1 MEQKPLI
8 KALKYFGLQLNKH
21 IMKQI
26 FFIFIFPLFSFGQD
40 TIMIKKVFIDVDS
53 VWQVKQITDADNS
66 SLTIFADSNLIIPF
80 LTNELIDDA
89 RKMAD
94 ALNLLEAQNKF
105 IAKANKLDKS
115 LTNGKIQSSFD
126 YLQEQFKRFWIGNYS
141 AIANGTKVVAG
152 AEIFVN
158 QTGSLRIKI
167 GESLNRPLIIIS
179 DTYGYISNY
188 PNQGDRMV
196 IYLTKANVFK
206 DFDNK
211 LILRKTKE

>member
-1 MEQKPLI
+1 MKKILFLI
-8 KALKYFGLQLNKH
+8 L
-21 IMKQI
+21 
-26 FFIFIFPLFSFGQD
+26 FPLFSFAQD
-40 TIMIKKVFIDVDS
+40 TIIIKKVIIDSDT

-66 SLTIFADSNLIIPF
+66 SLKVFADSNLIVPF
-80 LTNELIDDA
+80 LTNDLIDDS

-94 ALNLLEAQNKF
+94 ALNLIEKQNKF
-105 IAKANKLDKS
+105 IANANKLDKS
-115 LTNGKIQSSFD
+115 LTNGKIQGSFD
-126 YLQEQFKRFWIGNYS
+126 YLQEQFKRFWLGNYS

-167 GESLNRPLIIIS
+167 GESLNKPLIIIS
-179 DTYGYISNY
+179 DTYGYILNY

-206 DFDNK
+206 DFENK
-211 LILRKTKE
+211 LILRKTK

>member
-1 MEQKPLI
+1 MKKILFLI
-8 KALKYFGLQLNKH
+8 LC
-21 IMKQI
+21 
-26 FFIFIFPLFSFGQD
+26 PLFSFAQD
-40 TIMIKKVFIDVDS
+40 TIIIKKVFIDPDT

-66 SLTIFADSNLIIPF
+66 SLTVFADSNLIVPF
-80 LTNELIDDA
+80 LTNDLIDDS

-94 ALNLLEAQNKF
+94 ALNLIERQNKF
-105 IAKANKLDKS
+105 IANANKLDKS
-115 LTNGKIQSSFD
+115 LTNGKIQGSFD
-126 YLQEQFKRFWIGNYS
+126 YLQEQFKRFWLGNYQ

-152 AEIFVN
+152 VEIFVN
-158 QTGSLRIKI
+158 QAGSLRIKI
-167 GESLNRPLIIIS
+167 GESLNKPLVIIS

-211 LILRKTKE
+211 LILRKIKE

>member
-1 MEQKPLI
+1 MKKILFLI
-8 KALKYFGLQLNKH
+8 LL
-21 IMKQI
+21 
-26 FFIFIFPLFSFGQD
+26 PLFSFAQD
-40 TIMIKKVFIDVDS
+40 TIIIKKVIIDSDT

-66 SLTIFADSNLIIPF
+66 SLKVFADSNLIVPF
-80 LTNELIDDA
+80 ITNDLIDDS
-89 RKMAD
+89 RKITD
-94 ALNLLEAQNKF
+94 ALNLLERQNKF
-105 IAKANKLDKS
+105 IANANKLDKS

-126 YLQEQFKRFWIGNYS
+126 YLQEQFKRFWLGNYQ
-141 AIANGTKVVAG
+141 AIANGTKVVGG

-167 GESLNRPLIIIS
+167 GESLNKPLIIIS

-188 PNQGDRMV
+188 PNQGDKMV

-211 LILRKTKE
+211 LIIRKTKE

>member
-1 MEQKPLI
+1 
-8 KALKYFGLQLNKH
+8 
-21 IMKQI
+21 MKKI
-26 FFIFIFPLFSFGQD
+26 LFLFLFPLFSFAQD
-40 TIMIKKVFIDVDS
+40 TIIIKKVIIDSDA

-66 SLTIFADSNLIIPF
+66 SLTVFSDSNLIVPF
-80 LTNELIDDA
+80 FTNDLVDDA

-94 ALNLLEAQNKF
+94 ALNLLEGQNKF
-105 IAKANKLDKS
+105 IASANKLDKS
-115 LTNGKIQSSFD
+115 LTNGKIQGSFD
-126 YLQEQFKRFWIGNYS
+126 YLQEQFKRFWLGNYQ

-167 GESLNRPLIIIS
+167 GESLNRPLVIIS
-179 DTYGYISNY
+179 DTYGYILNY
-188 PNQGDRMV
+188 PNQGERMV

-211 LILRKTKE
+211 LILRKTK

>member
-1 MEQKPLI
+1 MKKILFLI
-8 KALKYFGLQLNKH
+8 L
-21 IMKQI
+21 
-26 FFIFIFPLFSFGQD
+26 FPLFSFAQD
-40 TIMIKKVFIDVDS
+40 TIIIKKVIIDSDT

-66 SLTIFADSNLIIPF
+66 SLKVFDDSNLIVPF
-80 LTNELIDDA
+80 LTNDLIDDS

-94 ALNLLEAQNKF
+94 ALNLIEKQNKF
-105 IAKANKLDKS
+105 IANANKLDKS
-115 LTNGKIQSSFD
+115 LTNGKIQGSFD
-126 YLQEQFKRFWIGNYS
+126 YLQEQFKRFWLGNYS

-167 GESLNRPLIIIS
+167 GESLNKPLIIIS
-179 DTYGYISNY
+179 DTYGYILNY

-206 DFDNK
+206 DFENK
-211 LILRKTKE
+211 LILRKTK

>member
-1 MEQKPLI
+1 
-8 KALKYFGLQLNKH
+8 
-21 IMKQI
+21 MKKI
-26 FFIFIFPLFSFGQD
+26 LFLFLFPLFSFAQD
-40 TIMIKKVFIDVDS
+40 TIIIKKVIVDLDT

-66 SLTIFADSNLIIPF
+66 SLTVFADSNLIVPF
-80 LTNELIDDA
+80 LTNDLVDDS

-94 ALNLLEAQNKF
+94 ALNLLERQNKF
-105 IAKANKLDKS
+105 IANSNKLDKS
-115 LTNGKIQSSFD
+115 LSNGKIQGSFD
-126 YLQEQFKRFWIGNYS
+126 YLQEQFKRFWISNYQ

-167 GESLNRPLIIIS
+167 GESINRPLVIIS
-179 DTYGYISNY
+179 DTYGYILNY

-211 LILRKTKE
+211 LILRKTK

>member
-1 MEQKPLI
+1 LSKKLVT
-8 KALKYFGLQLNKH
+8 KKH
-21 IMKQI
+21 KMKKI
-26 FFIFIFPLFSFGQD
+26 LLFFLFPLFSFAQD
-40 TIMIKKVFIDVDS
+40 TIIIKKVIVDADT

-66 SLTIFADSNLIIPF
+66 SLKVFADSNLIVPF
-80 LTNELIDDA
+80 LTNDLIDDA
-89 RKMAD
+89 RKMTD
-94 ALNLLEAQNKF
+94 ALNLVERQNKF
-105 IAKANKLDKS
+105 IANANKLDKS
-115 LTNGKIQSSFD
+115 LTNGKIQGSFD
-126 YLQEQFKRFWIGNYS
+126 YLQEQFKRFWLGNYS

-167 GESLNRPLIIIS
+167 GESLNKPLIIIS

-188 PNQGDRMV
+188 PNQGDKMV
-196 IYLTKANVFK
+196 IYLTKSNVFK

>member
-1 MEQKPLI
+1 
-8 KALKYFGLQLNKH
+8 
-21 IMKQI
+21 MKKI
-26 FFIFIFPLFSFGQD
+26 LFLLFFPLFSFAQD
-40 TIMIKKVFIDVDS
+40 TIIIKKVFIDPDT
-53 VWQVKQITDADNS
+53 VWQVKQVIDADNS
-66 SLTIFADSNLIIPF
+66 SLTVFEDSNLIIPF
-80 LTNELIDDA
+80 LTNDLVDDA

-94 ALNLLEAQNKF
+94 ALNLLEKQNKF
-105 IAKANKLDKS
+105 ITSANKLDKS
-115 LTNGKIQSSFD
+115 LTNGKTKGSFD
-126 YLQEQFKRFWIGNYS
+126 YLQEQFKRFWTGNYQ

-167 GESLNRPLIIIS
+167 GESLNRPLVIIS
-179 DTYGYISNY
+179 DTYGYILNY

-211 LILRKTKE
+211 LILRKAK

>member
-1 MEQKPLI
+1 
-8 KALKYFGLQLNKH
+8 
-21 IMKQI
+21 MKKI
-26 FFIFIFPLFSFGQD
+26 LFLFLFPLFSFAQD
-40 TIMIKKVFIDVDS
+40 TIIIKKVIVDADT

-66 SLTIFADSNLIIPF
+66 SLTVFADSNFIVPF
-80 LTNELIDDA
+80 LTNDLVDNS
-89 RKMAD
+89 RKMAN
-94 ALNLLEAQNKF
+94 ALNLLERQNKF
-105 IAKANKLDKS
+105 IANAIKLDKS

-126 YLQEQFKRFWIGNYS
+126 YLQEQFKRFWLGNYQ

-167 GESLNRPLIIIS
+167 GESLNKPLVIIS
-179 DTYGYISNY
+179 DTYGYILNY
-188 PNQGDRMV
+188 PNQGERMV

-211 LILRKTKE
+211 LILRKTK